1 MNTYAEVIAAAKEH
15 MGPLCKV
22 CPDCNGIACKGKIPG
37 PGGKG
42 LGLGFIRNVEDLRR
56 VTLNMDT
63 VYEAKNIDTSFNF
76 FGKVLSMPVMA
87 APIGGVN
94 LHYGDKHDDLS
105 YSEAVIEG
113 CKLAGTIGFTGDGVK
128 DDVYRGSVKAIERA
142 EGYGVATIK
151 PWHIDEV
158 IAKGLMA
165 KEAGAPAFAM
175 DVDAAGLSI
184 LAAQG
189 KPVSPLSKE
198 ALRHIQKSVDLPLI
212 VKGIMTAQGA
222 MKAREAGAAGIV
234 ISNHGGRVLD
244 ETPSGISRLEAIKL
258 AVGSEMMVLV
268 DGGFRS
274 GIDVFKAIALGADAV
289 LIGRPVAIAVYGA
302 DARGVSLYME
312 KIRAELA
319 EAMLMT
325 GASHVDAIARH
336 MVNEPF

>member
-1 MNTYAEVIAAAKEH
+1 MNTYADVMKSAKEN

-22 CPDCNGIACKGKIPG
+22 CPDCNGIACRGKIPG

-42 LGLGFIRNVEDLRR
+42 LGLGFIRNVEDLRK

-63 VYEAKNIDTSFNF
+63 VYEAKNISTSFNF
-76 FGKVLSMPVMA
+76 FGKVLSMPIMA

-105 YSEAVIEG
+105 FSEAVIEG
-113 CKLAGTIGFTGDGVK
+113 CRLAGTIGFTGDGVK
-128 DDVYRGSVKAIERA
+128 DEVYKGAVKAIERA

-151 PWHIDEV
+151 PWRLEEV
-158 IAKGLMA
+158 IEKGLLA
-165 KEAGAPAFAM
+165 KAAGAPAFAM

-198 ALRHIQKSVDLPLI
+198 ALRQIQTAVDLPLI

-302 DARGVSLYME
+302 DALGVKIYME

-325 GASHVDAIARH
+325 GAGNVDAIARH